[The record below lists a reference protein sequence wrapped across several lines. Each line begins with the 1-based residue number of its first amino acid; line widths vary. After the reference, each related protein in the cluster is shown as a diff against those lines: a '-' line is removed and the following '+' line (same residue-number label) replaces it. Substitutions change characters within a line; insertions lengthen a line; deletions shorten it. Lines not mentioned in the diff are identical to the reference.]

1 MASSLT
7 LTAVK
12 PSFTARLLGFWKSLQ
27 KNRIAL
33 IGLGMLVVIILVAI
47 FAPVI
52 APYDNTTSAGFQ
64 VGDTYN
70 PPSAQHWLG
79 TDDAGK
85 DVFTNFIFGA
95 RVSLIVGFFAAFIS
109 VFIGGVIGIVAGFY
123 GGRVENILMRFT
135 DIMLVIPDLPLMV
148 VIVALTKPSVLN
160 IIFVIGL
167 LDWTTTSRIVRSQT
181 LAVKSRKFVLRAR
194 AIGAGNGHII
204 RHHILPLVMPILVV
218 NAVLVVSLA
227 ILNESTLSFLGL
239 GDPTALSWGQML
251 NYAFGRGAMSVGAWW
266 ALFAP
271 GFGIVWVVL
280 GLTLLGHG
288 LEQVLN
294 PRLETHHLM
303 KARPV
308 IKHEGRGQTLHN
320 GTLPHAQDD
329 ARQGVPDEA
338 PILLEVDKVSI
349 SYINEGKPPARAV
362 ENVSFTLREGELMGL
377 VGESGCGKTTL
388 MLGLLRLLPAAGQIV
403 DGEVWF
409 CNKEL
414 TALTE
419 QEMEEVRWKG
429 ISIVFQGAMNAL
441 NPVRTVGDQI
451 AEAIVKHNP
460 EIKGQALNAR
470 VDELLDLVGITAK
483 HRDHYPHQY
492 SGGMRQRA
500 MIAMALAC
508 NPQVVIA
515 DEPTTALDVM
525 IQAQVLEL
533 LDSLRKRLGLSII
546 FVTHDLG
553 VVAEMCDS
561 VLVMYGGVTAE
572 YANVDTV
579 YNLARHPY
587 TQELLKAFPDLTHP
601 EKRLVSIPGYPP
613 RLDDLPAGCRFA
625 PRCPLAFERCHV
637 EAPAILEVEEKHYVS
652 CHLVTPSSP
661 ALPPRGAIPSP
672 LGRGLG

>member
-1 MASSLT
+1 MDAGHHRFRGRFRPYHCPSLAGK
-7 LTAVK
+7 AVQI
-12 PSFTARLLGFWKSLQ
+12 SD
-27 KNRIAL
+27 I
-33 IGLGMLVVIILVAI
+33 
-47 FAPVI
+47 
-52 APYDNTTSAGFQ
+52 
-64 VGDTYN
+64 YN
-70 PPSAQHWLG
+70 PPSATHWLG
-79 TDDAGK
+79 TDDAGQ
-85 DVFTNFIFGA
+85 DVFSNFIFGA

-109 VFIGGVIGIVAGFY
+109 VVIGGVLGIVAGFY

-148 VIVALTKPSVLN
+148 VIVALTKPSLLN

-167 LDWTTTSRIVRSQT
+167 LGWTTTARIVRSQT

-251 NYAFGRGAMSVGAWW
+251 NYAFGRGAMSTGAWW
-266 ALFAP
+266 ALITP

-280 GLTLLGHG
+280 GLTLFGHG

-303 KARPV
+303 RPRP
-308 IKHEGRGQTLHN
+308 IIRHEATGKPLR
-320 GTLPHAQDD
+320 HATGK
-329 ARQGVPDEA
+329 RIPSEA
-338 PILLEVDKVSI
+338 PILLQANDLSI
-349 SYINEGKPPARAV
+349 SYISDDKPEARAV
-362 ENVSFTLREGELMGL
+362 ENVSFYLREGELMGL
-377 VGESGCGKTTL
+377 VGELGCGKTTL
-388 MLGLLRLLPAAGQIV
+388 MLGLLRLLPAAGQIM

-409 CNKEL
+409 GDTEL

-419 QEMEEVRWKG
+419 EQMEAVRWKG
-429 ISIVFQGAMNAL
+429 ISIVFQGSMNAL
-441 NPVRTVGDQI
+441 NPVRSVGDQI
-451 AEAIVKHNP
+451 AEAIVKHEP
-460 EIKGQALNAR
+460 HMKDAALEAR
-470 VDELLDLVGITAK
+470 VSELLDLVGISPEHKK
-483 HRDHYPHQY
+483 HFPHQY

-508 NPQVVIA
+508 NPKVVIA

-533 LDSLRKRLGLSII
+533 LDSLRKKLGLSII

-572 YANVDTV
+572 YSDVDTI
-579 YNLARHPY
+579 YNLAQHPY
-587 TQELLKAFPDLTHP
+587 TQELLKAFPDLSQP
-601 EKRLVSIPGYPP
+601 DKRLASIPGYPP

-625 PRCPLAFERCHV
+625 PRCPVAFERCRV
-637 EAPAILEVEEKHYVS
+637 EQPEIHQLSERHYAS
-652 CHLVTPSSP
+652 CHLVEKHV
-661 ALPPRGAIPSP
+661 
-672 LGRGLG
+672 

>member
-1 MASSLT
+1 MQTTTQTVTANLQVGTRMLQFWNVFSRNRMALVGV
-7 LTAVK
+7 A
-12 PSFTARLLGFWKSLQ
+12 
-27 KNRIAL
+27 
-33 IGLGMLVVIILVAI
+33 MLVLIVLVAI
-47 FAPVI
+47 LAPLI
-52 APYDNTTSAGFQ
+52 APLDK
-64 VGDTYN
+64 GDAAPSTIFDIYN
-70 PPSAQHWLG
+70 APSAEHWLG
-79 TDDAGK
+79 TDDAGQ
-85 DVFTNFIFGA
+85 DVFTNFIHGA

-109 VFIGGVIGIVAGFY
+109 VVIGGVLGIVAGFY
-123 GGRVENILMRFT
+123 GGRVENVIMRFT
-135 DIMLVIPDLPLMV
+135 DVMLVIPDLPLMV
-148 VIVALTKPSVLN
+148 VIIALTKPSLLN

-167 LDWTTTSRIVRSQT
+167 LGWTTTARIVRSQT

-194 AIGAGNGHII
+194 AIGGGNAHII

-239 GDPTALSWGQML
+239 GDPTVLSWGQML
-251 NYAFGRGAMSVGAWW
+251 NYAFDRGAMSTGAWW
-266 ALFAP
+266 ALVPP
-271 GFGIVWVVL
+271 GVGIVWVVL

-288 LEQVLN
+288 LEQFLN
-294 PRLETHHLM
+294 PRLEAHHLM

-308 IKHEGRGQTLHN
+308 VRHEATGKLLHSATLRQ
-320 GTLPHAQDD
+320 AQDD
-329 ARQGVPDEA
+329 ARQRVRDEA
-338 PILLEVDKVSI
+338 PILLEVDNLSI
-349 SYINEGKPPARAV
+349 SYINEGRPAARAV

-388 MLGLLRLLPAAGQIV
+388 MLALLRLLPAAGQIV

-409 CNKEL
+409 GDREL

-419 QEMEEVRWKG
+419 QEMETVRWKG

-441 NPVRTVGDQI
+441 NPVRPVGDQI
-451 AEAIVKHNP
+451 AEAIVKHYP
-460 EIKGQALNAR
+460 EMKGNALHAR
-470 VDELLDLVGITAK
+470 VDELLDLVGITSR

-533 LDSLRKRLGLSII
+533 LDSLRKKLGLSII

-572 YANVDTV
+572 YADVDTV
-579 YNLARHPY
+579 YNLAKHPY

-601 EKRLVSIPGYPP
+601 EKRLASIPGYPP

-625 PRCPLAFERCHV
+625 PRCPAAFDRCHI
-637 EAPAILEVEEKHYVS
+637 EAPEILDVGEKHYVS
-652 CHLVTPSSP
+652 CHLMENSSTTKDP
-661 ALPPRGAIPSP
+661 K
-672 LGRGLG
+672 